1 MKFNN
6 EVNNVIFDQSKIF
19 LLDKASIDQLK
30 NIALAH
36 PLKRARICL
45 HQSEQSIVH
54 EMIIVAHRNTLIKPH
69 KHPKNKPESYH
80 VLLGN
85 LIVKIFDNDGKV
97 IERFYLSSEKHPKMY
112 KIQGD
117 VWHQPIPDSE
127 WVVYHEVATGP
138 FDKERDVIYSKWEK
152 K

>member
-1 MKFNN
+1 MKKTN
-6 EVNNVIFDQSKIF
+6 EINNVIFDKSRIF
-19 LLDKASIDQLK
+19 LLDKSCIDELK
-30 NIALAH
+30 DIALSH

-45 HQSEQSIVH
+45 HKSEQCIVH
-54 EMIIVAHRNTLIKPH
+54 EMIIIAHRDTIIKPH

-85 LIVKIFDNDGKV
+85 LIVKIFNNNGQI
-97 IERFYLSSEKHPKMY
+97 IEKFNLSSENHPKMY

-138 FDKERDVIYSKWEK
+138 FDKERDVIYSKW
-152 K
+152 